1 MKRCPY
7 CSAALPEEVSFCPYC
22 AKSVNVRTAV
32 PTLRRIPRRV
42 RLGVWVLAVLVLLAL
57 FGWRNARPQV
67 YDNGT
72 AEAVYTNENG
82 TYQIC
87 IAWANTPFTPCNDR
101 YNMAELNFNYR
112 YPALLYVNHVE
123 TDTHAGQV
131 FLQTVER
138 VTAEFVD
145 PPEALG
151 ISCTQPQPDADYVP
165 DAACISYV
173 DYSISEQGTCTAQLV
188 FTLHMKNGDII
199 RVRQNQHFETIPTYD
214 YTPEDAPMET
224 LEALQSFIDGIE
236 RTIQGDAIINIHLPP
251 VTYDGGLT
259 LANRSVNLIG
269 STDGEG
275 NRTTFTGTMQVTEQ
289 SGRIFY
295 FNGIDFVGDDTGVGL
310 SASARLHLTGCRVA
324 GWKTGALA
332 YGYSWVNADECVF
345 EDNIVGLQFNS
356 IGSNVSDTRY
366 EENVFQNNGTAVLL
380 ESVPT
385 DVSMRFPGCTFA
397 GNEKDF
403 DNQCGQT
410 LELSEATFQ

>member
-7 CSAALPEEVSFCPYC
+7 CGAALPEEASFCPYC

-42 RLGVWVLAVLVLLAL
+42 RLGVGVLAVLVLLAL

-224 LEALQSFIDGIE
+224 LDALQSFIDGIE

-275 NRTTFTGTMQVTEQ
+275 NRTTFTGTMQVT
-289 SGRIFY
+289 
-295 FNGIDFVGDDTGVGL
+295 
-310 SASARLHLTGCRVA
+310 
-324 GWKTGALA
+324 
-332 YGYSWVNADECVF
+332 
-345 EDNIVGLQFNS
+345 
-356 IGSNVSDTRY
+356 
-366 EENVFQNNGTAVLL
+366 
-380 ESVPT
+380 
-385 DVSMRFPGCTFA
+385 
-397 GNEKDF
+397 
-403 DNQCGQT
+403 
-410 LELSEATFQ
+410 